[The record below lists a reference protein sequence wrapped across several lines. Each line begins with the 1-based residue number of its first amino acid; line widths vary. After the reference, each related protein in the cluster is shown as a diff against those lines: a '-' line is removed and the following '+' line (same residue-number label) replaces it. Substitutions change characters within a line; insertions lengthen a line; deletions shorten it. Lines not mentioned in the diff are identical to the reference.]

1 MQKTKRLEIIE
12 RINNNLRLSSGIGI
26 SAVFSEIARIE
37 LLYNFFHKS
46 LNKDVTT
53 NF

>member
-1 MQKTKRLEIIE
+1 MK
-12 RINNNLRLSSGIGI
+12 RINNNVRLSSGIGI
-26 SAVFSEIARIE
+26 SAVFSEIARLE

-46 LNKDVTT
+46 VNKDITT